1 MSLLYV
7 VSFFFNDT
15 ATAEIYTYLH
25 TLALHYALPIS
36 VAVLVGQTHHLRT
49 VAEHFGRQRRGDD
62 ANIRQ
67 AGELALQHRVGA
79 QFAVKFD
86 QRHMGAEAGEVD
98 RGLDAAVAAAG
109 RPAERRVGKEC
120 VSRCRARGT
129 WIHKKQTRI
138 QITMTN

>member
-36 VAVLVGQTHHLRT
+36 VAVLVGQTHHRRT

-86 QRHMGAEAGEVD
+86 QRHMGDEAGEVD
-98 RGLDAAVAAAG
+98 RGLDAAVAAADH
-109 RPAERRVGKEC
+109 RDALALVERARSEQSRVGKEC
-120 VSRCRARGT
+120 VSPGRSRWAPYY
-129 WIHKKQTRI
+129 
-138 QITMTN
+138 

>member
-36 VAVLVGQTHHLRT
+36 VAVLVGQTHHRRT

-79 QFAVKFD
+79 QFAVKFGSSASAMPAT
-86 QRHMGAEAGEVD
+86 RTSC
-98 RGLDAAVAAAG
+98 RSRAAAG
-109 RPAERRVGKEC
+109 GKIG
-120 VSRCRARGT
+120 RA
-129 WIHKKQTRI
+129 HV
-138 QITMTN
+138 